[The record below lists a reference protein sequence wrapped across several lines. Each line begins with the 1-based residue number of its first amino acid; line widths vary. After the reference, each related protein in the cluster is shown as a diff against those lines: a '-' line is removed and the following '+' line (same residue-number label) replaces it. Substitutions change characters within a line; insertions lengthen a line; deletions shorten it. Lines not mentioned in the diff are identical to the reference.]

1 MRASVS
7 RRLLPQLAVLGNDS
21 RATERRGCA
30 FEPMSSQ
37 IYAILAR
44 AALVSWESW
53 LSPRETSRIASMKV
67 PNS

>member
-44 AALVSWESW
+44 AALVSCSVNARSVSVRM
-53 LSPRETSRIASMKV
+53 LPCDPT
-67 PNS
+67 P